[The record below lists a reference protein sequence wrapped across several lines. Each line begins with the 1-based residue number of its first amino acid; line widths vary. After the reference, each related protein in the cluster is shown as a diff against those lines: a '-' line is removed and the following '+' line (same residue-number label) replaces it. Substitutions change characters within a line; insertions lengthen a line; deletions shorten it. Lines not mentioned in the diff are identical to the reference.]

1 MVKNTINIYNV
12 RNNKVVDENSLFNTI
27 FTGRLNLDEIKKEAK
42 KIYNERHNQF
52 ITGCLIRV
60 NKEDSYHYGDNE
72 YYIYYDGK
80 KFKRKFK
87 LFWDMKEVNEF
98 LGLSR
103 FEPVLS
109 LKDM

>member
-1 MVKNTINIYNV
+1 MVTNTINIYKV
-12 RNNKVVDENSLFNTI
+12 RNKIVDENSEFDTVL
-27 FTGRLNLDEIKKEAK
+27 TGRLNLADVKKEAK
-42 KIYNERHNQF
+42 RIFDERHNQF
-52 ITGCLIRV
+52 ITGTLIRV
-60 NKEDSYHYGDNE
+60 NKEDSYHYNDNE
-72 YYIYYDGK
+72 YFIYYDGK
-80 KFKRKFK
+80 NFKRKFN